1 MTQSRE
7 SLPLLRKT
15 LKGPVRELFTLN
27 RFFWKYKSKLMLGI
41 AFVVLSNIFRALQ
54 PQVIRKALDEVLLYL
69 NKVPGSGTPE
79 ALGQSL
85 MKFGLILFAF
95 AALMGLF
102 MFMMRQTIVVMS
114 RLIERDVRE
123 EVFAHYLRLDAA
135 FYKRNKT
142 GDLMSRIVEDVNKV
156 RMYLGPAMLY
166 GINLISL
173 VIIVIFTMFQVN
185 SKLAFYTLLPLP
197 ALSYIIYV
205 VSNQI
210 NIKSEIIQRQL
221 AALTTKSQESFSGIR
236 IIKSYALEN
245 FWSNDF
251 ARASEDYKSHTLALA
266 RIDAFFFPSMLML
279 IGLSTLISIYM
290 GGIHAMDGSVT
301 PGNIAEF
308 VIYVTMLTWPIS
320 AIGWVA
326 SIIQQAEASQKRV
339 NDFLHTQ
346 ASIVEAPECLP
357 MPERP
362 FFEFRAV
369 TFRYPDSGILAAHD
383 IHLSI
388 APGQKVGIV
397 GRTASGKT
405 TVADLLLR
413 IYEPD
418 SGTLLVNGVDIRQIS
433 LTQLRESVS
442 YIPQD
447 VFLFSDT
454 ISENIRFGNARLTQN
469 EIVAAAK
476 DACIHDEI
484 SGFAEAYEA
493 VLGERGVNA
502 SGGQKQRIS
511 LARGLAKSS
520 ALLIMDDCLSAVDAQ
535 TELAFLDQLN
545 STLKGRSLLF
555 ITQRLRQTRY
565 LDYLYVFEQGHIVQE
580 GSFQELVSHP
590 GLFKT
595 LYDLENQN
603 I

>member
-1 MTQSRE
+1 MRA
-7 SLPLLRKT
+7 
-15 LKGPVRELFTLN
+15 LFTLN
-27 RFFWKYKSKLMLGI
+27 RYFWKYKHKLLLGI

-54 PQVIRKALDEVLLYL
+54 PQVIRKALDEVLLFL
-69 NKVPGSGTPE
+69 GSVPDSGHTE

-85 MKFGLILFAF
+85 MKFGLYLFAF
-95 AALMGLF
+95 AVLMGLF

-114 RLIERDVRE
+114 RLIERDIRE
-123 EVFAHYLRLDAA
+123 EVFAHYLQLDAA

-185 SKLAFYTLLPLP
+185 AKLAFYTLLPLP

-210 NIKSEIIQRQL
+210 NLKSEIIQRQL

-236 IIKSYALEN
+236 IIKSYALESH
-245 FWSNDF
+245 WSNDF
-251 ARASEDYKSHTLALA
+251 AKASDAYRTNTMSLA
-266 RIDAFFFPSMLML
+266 RIDAFFFPSMLLL
-279 IGLSTLISIYM
+279 IGLSTLIAIYM
-290 GGIHAMDGSVT
+290 GGLHAMDGSVT

-339 NDFLHTQ
+339 NDFLHTKP
-346 ASIVEAPECLP
+346 AIAEAPDALP
-357 MPERP
+357 MPKHP
-362 FFEFRAV
+362 SFAFRGV
-369 TFRYPDSGILAAHD
+369 TFRYPDSGILAAQD

-388 APGQKVGIV
+388 APSQKVGIV

-405 TVADLLLR
+405 TVADLMLR
-413 IYEPD
+413 IYEPE
-418 SGTLLVNGVDIRQIS
+418 SGTILVNGTDIRNIS
-433 LTQLRESVS
+433 LKQLRESVS

-454 ISENIRFGNARLTQN
+454 ISENIRFGNAQLPDA

-476 DACIHDEI
+476 AACIHNEI
-484 SGFAEAYEA
+484 SGFTGAYGA

-511 LARGLAKSS
+511 LARGLAKAS

-535 TELAFLDQLN
+535 TELDFLDQLDA
-545 STLKGRSLLF
+545 TLKGRSLLF
-555 ITQRLRQTRY
+555 ITQRLRQTQY
-565 LDYLYVFEQGHIVQE
+565 LDYLYVFEQGRIVQK
-580 GSFQELVSHP
+580 GTFQELVDQP

-595 LYDLENQN
+595 LYDLENQTG
-603 I
+603 